1 MQFRKVNILRDE
13 TTAILHL
20 VAEWEIPL
28 LEAKHGEE
36 RLTIGEMV
44 EAKNREWPM
53 DAKSEFAR
61 LTQLYGMTGSGDN
74 AQSFAERVY
83 GGGSVGVKNLERAM
97 TEARGAKKAKTGL
110 ASKDL
115 IGAQA

>member
-1 MQFRKVNILRDE
+1 MHFRKVNILRDE
-13 TTAILHL
+13 STTILHL
-20 VAEWEIPL
+20 APEWEIPL

-36 RLTIGEMV
+36 RMVVGELV

-83 GGGSVGVKNLERAM
+83 GGGSVGVKNLDRAM
-97 TEARGAKKAKTGL
+97 TEARNAKKPKA